1 MSVRSHRGRGAGSV
15 KRFLRDAAVALFVGV
30 VLVVLAMMLRQPADD
45 DRLGIG
51 PTPAQEAS
59 EQ

>member
-1 MSVRSHRGRGAGSV
+1 M
-15 KRFLRDAAVALFVGV
+15 KRFLRDAAVALFVGA
-30 VLVVLAMMLRQPADD
+30 VLVALAMFLGQPTDD
-45 DRLGIG
+45 DRSGTG

>member
-1 MSVRSHRGRGAGSV
+1 M